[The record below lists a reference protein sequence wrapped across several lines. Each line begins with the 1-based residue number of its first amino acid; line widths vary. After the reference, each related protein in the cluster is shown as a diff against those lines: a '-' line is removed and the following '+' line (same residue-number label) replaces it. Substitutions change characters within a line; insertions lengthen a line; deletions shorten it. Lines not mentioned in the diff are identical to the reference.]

1 MVYHD
6 TTVLPQFTAVRL
18 IGFVPSLGER
28 DITMLAN
35 NSVVRECNFVDHSV
49 RLLQHG
55 AQWFDA
61 SGVHSL

>member
-1 MVYHD
+1 MVYRD
-6 TTVLPQFTAVRL
+6 TTMLLQFTAVRL

-35 NSVVRECNFVDHSV
+35 NIVVRECNFVDHSV

-61 SGVHSL
+61 SGIHSL